1 MEWIKA
7 STRGGNKERTKKWKR
22 SGVEVGTAVRFN
34 WFDVVR

>member
-1 MEWIKA
+1 MDKGQARGAEIK
-7 STRGGNKERTKKWKR
+7 RERKKWKR